1 MHACM
6 MLQQHMSVPFAVDS
20 VVVLAPVIV
29 KDRWLAA
36 SAVCSLSETDGSLL
50 VRCTNKKKSSWR
62 SIVRKWQ
69 APPDRVSTPTI
80 KLTNVG
86 LLYAQRSVA
95 CTKTSIDEDT
105 SAAARR
111 VQGRN
116 KSPSDGGARTA
127 VARRARLRLRGS
139 SDRYR
144 SLSAPVRDSRH
155 GRVSSQ
161 LTYHSTSCTTTQ
173 QASPLIQ

>member
-50 VRCTNKKKSSWR
+50 VRCTNKKK
-62 SIVRKWQ
+62 KQ
-69 APPDRVSTPTI
+69 LAPPDRVSTPTI